1 MLYLLSSNYYE
12 SLFVIFTYYSYFH
25 THKVVVTT
33 TQYKDYILSSINL

>member
-12 SLFVIFTYYSYFH
+12 SLFVIFTCSYFH